1 METSEIQENPVVV
14 VTKSDLLDTLRDI
27 RKMLEEY
34 RLLIERMSDS
44 EDWNREALA
53 LLRHHHSQANNG
65 VSPLAKMHLVT
76 GLFQVLIKR
85 VNQEEFKFVLPTRMG
100 LIPELENKELREY
113 TQQLKLINDT
123 TENLIAELLALAH
136 SPQVS
141 SNERLHSLLLSIGS
155 LFKGLI
161 RQDWADV
168 SLFLTHINLITTS
181 RESHQLVSQI
191 AKIARSIYD
200 SLNEFSEGFS
210 MESLSHTTGELPDAV
225 VKLNSV
231 IDRLE
236 EAANTNLEAL
246 EGLSGQLQEH
256 TQWLKDSHGV
266 IEECE
271 QDIERMKSETPAMA
285 SQLDAIK
292 EVLHEQIKSD
302 LDALVQRA
310 EEDNQIFLTMMAN
323 QSFQDLT
330 GQTLKKVIT
339 FIESLQF
346 KLIGLLP
353 NYGNFRPEGKS
364 QESGAGADAEEEE
377 ISGVTLQSQETVDQ
391 MLADLGF

>member
-1 METSEIQENPVVV
+1 MATSEARENSVVV
-14 VTKSDLLDTLRDI
+14 VSKSDLLDTLRDI

-34 RLLIERMSDS
+34 RLLIERISDS

-53 LLRHHHSQANNG
+53 LLRHHQSQAING
-65 VSPLAKMHLVT
+65 DSPLAKMHLVA
-76 GLFQVLIKR
+76 GLFQVLVKR

-100 LIPELENKELREY
+100 LIPEVENKELREY
-113 TQQLKLINDT
+113 TQQLKLINET
-123 TENLIAELLALAH
+123 TENLIGELLALAH
-136 SPQVS
+136 SPQVA
-141 SNERLHSLLLSIGS
+141 SNDKLQSLLLSIGS

-181 RESHQLVSQI
+181 RESHQLVGQI

-210 MESLSHTTGELPDAV
+210 MESLSHTTGEIPDAV

-236 EAANTNLEAL
+236 EAANTNLDSL

-256 TQWLKDSHGV
+256 TQWLKDSHHV

-271 QDIERMKSETPAMA
+271 RDIERIKSENPAMT
-285 SQLDAIK
+285 SELDAIK
-292 EVLHEQIKSD
+292 EVLHEQIKLD
-302 LDALVQRA
+302 LDALVKRA
-310 EEDNQIFLTMMAN
+310 EEDNQIFQTMMAN

-330 GQTLKKVIT
+330 GQTLKKVIK

-346 KLIGLLP
+346 KLIELLP
-353 NYGNFRPEGKS
+353 NYGDFRVEGQS
-364 QESGAGADAEEEE
+364 QEPGAGADAEEEKV
-377 ISGVTLQSQETVDQ
+377 GAVPLQSQEKVDQ

>member
-1 METSEIQENPVVV
+1 METTEVQENPVVV

-34 RLLIERMSDS
+34 RLLIERISDS
-44 EDWNREALA
+44 EDWNRDALA
-53 LLRHHHSQANNG
+53 LLRHHHSQAKNG
-65 VSPLAKMHLVT
+65 DSPLAKMHLVA
-76 GLFQVLIKR
+76 GLFQVLVKR
-85 VNQEEFKFVLPTRMG
+85 VNQEEFKFVVPTRMG
-100 LIPELENKELREY
+100 LIPELENKELSEY
-113 TQQLKLINDT
+113 SQQLKLINDT
-123 TENLIAELLALAH
+123 TDNLIGELLALAY
-136 SPQVS
+136 SPHVV
-141 SNERLHSLLLSIGS
+141 SNEKLHTLLLSIGA

-161 RQDWADV
+161 RQDWGDV

-181 RESHQLVSQI
+181 RESHQLVGQI

-231 IDRLE
+231 IERLE

-256 TQWLKDSHGV
+256 THWLRDSHQV

-271 QDIERMKSETPAMA
+271 QDIERMKSENPAMTA
-285 SQLDAIK
+285 ELDTIK
-292 EVLHEQIKSD
+292 EVLHGQIKAD

-330 GQTLKKVIT
+330 GQTLKKVIK
-339 FIESLQF
+339 FIEGLQF
-346 KLIGLLP
+346 KLIELLP
-353 NYGNFRPEGKS
+353 NYGDFQAEIQS
-364 QESGAGADAEEEE
+364 QETGAGADTEGEDIGA
-377 ISGVTLQSQETVDQ
+377 VTLQSQEKVDQ